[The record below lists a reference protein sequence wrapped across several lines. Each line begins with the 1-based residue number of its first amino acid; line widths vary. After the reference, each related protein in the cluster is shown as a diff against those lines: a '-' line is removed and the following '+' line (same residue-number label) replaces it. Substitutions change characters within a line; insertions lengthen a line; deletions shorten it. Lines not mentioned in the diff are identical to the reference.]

1 MKNNLN
7 DERLDLQKLKNYK
20 LLFFIQTFL
29 ILMLLGVNLIKTHFD
44 IFKSKELFIIFFA
57 TLIIHSIL
65 EMSITKEISEDLRKN
80 IKSVLWGLLIF
91 TLSVIIVVFFF
102 SKETIFIALGITL
115 IADLLIFIVS
125 YFILFK
131 K

>member
-20 LLFFIQTFL
+20 LLFFVQTFL
-29 ILMLLGVNLIKTHFD
+29 IIILLVINLIKNKFD
-44 IFKSKELFIIFFA
+44 IFYSRELLIVFFA

-65 EMSITKEISEDLRKN
+65 EMSVSKEISDDFKKN
-80 IKSVLWGLLIF
+80 IKSVLLGLLIF
-91 TLSVIIVVFFF
+91 TLSVVVIVFFF
-102 SKETIFIALGITL
+102 SKKDIFIALCITL
-115 IADLLIFIVS
+115 ISDLLIFIAS
-125 YFILFK
+125 YFVLSK